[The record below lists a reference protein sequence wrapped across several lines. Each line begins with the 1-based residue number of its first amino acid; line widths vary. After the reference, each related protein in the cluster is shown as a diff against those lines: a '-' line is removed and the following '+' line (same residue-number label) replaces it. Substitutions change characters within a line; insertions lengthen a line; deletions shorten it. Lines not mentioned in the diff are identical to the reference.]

1 MVKSDALSDFWQ
13 PEGVDSNKMVMFES
27 DVAGDESTDGCR
39 KVNRLQAVV
48 GRSGGTESN
57 AKSSVYAQGSF
68 DWKNKESIKRVRF
81 SLGGIN
87 CV

>member
-1 MVKSDALSDFWQ
+1 MFGSDAVWD
-13 PEGVDSNKMVMFES
+13 EG
-27 DVAGDESTDGCR
+27 TDGCR
-39 KVNRLQAVV
+39 KVNRLQGEV

-57 AKSSVYAQGSF
+57 AKSLVYAQGSF
-68 DWKNKESIKRVRF
+68 DWKNKESIKRVWF